1 MKQYVIDELNPKHR
15 QAIEQYLERYAQPAG
30 VEGLYWL
37 TIDDGLLAP
46 EQQTH
51 DACKP
56 FVFALELMPDRLV
69 CELLVRT
76 GNRVRCSCITYANRQ
91 QREWLID
98 TVDAILDKLGV
109 KV

>member
-1 MKQYVIDELNPKHR
+1 
-15 QAIEQYLERYAQPAG
+15 
-30 VEGLYWL
+30 
-37 TIDDGLLAP
+37 
-46 EQQTH
+46 
-51 DACKP
+51 
-56 FVFALELMPDRLV
+56 MPDRLV